1 MSEKPQNN
9 PVNAA
14 PPTVDPLAAARWWR
28 GVPGLQDPTD
38 AWLHDEVAR
47 RMEDRL
53 QWIRL
58 QPKRWIHWMPSLGG
72 LQAHA
77 RLLQR
82 YPQAHAQVVESS
94 SVRQAMTRAA
104 LQPPWWRRWAQSM
117 PDFQAPEPGQ
127 AQMVWANML
136 LHGSADP
143 QGLFQAWHQ
152 ALAVDGF
159 VMFSCLGPDTLR
171 EWHAMY
177 RQLGW
182 LPAGASFTDMHDWGD
197 MLIHAG
203 FAEPVMD
210 MERITLTYDSPE
222 KILADLRGLGRNL
235 HPQRFAGL
243 RGKTW
248 RTHLLAA
255 MREHLKA
262 PDGSG
267 RLALTFEIIYGHAL
281 KPAPRVPLAP
291 QTAVS
296 LADMRSLLNQPGG
309 AKKGPPAT

>member
-1 MSEKPQNN
+1 MSEVHQNN

-14 PPTVDPLAAARWWR
+14 PPTVDPVAAARWWR
-28 GVPGLQDPTD
+28 GGPGIGAD
-38 AWLHDEVAR
+38 AWLHDEVSR

-58 QPKRWIHWMPSLGG
+58 QPQRWIHWMPSLGG

-77 RLLQR
+77 RLVAR
-82 YPQAHAQVVESS
+82 YPKAHAHVVETSDARLLTA
-94 SVRQAMTRAA
+94 RQALLPA
-104 LQPPWWRRWAQSM
+104 WWRRWGRAV
-117 PDFQAPEPGQ
+117 PDFQLPAPGQ

-159 VMFSCLGPDTLR
+159 LMFSCLGPDTLR

-177 RQLGW
+177 QQLGW
-182 LPAGASFTDMHDWGD
+182 PPAGPAFTDMHDWGD
-197 MLIHAG
+197 MLIQAG

-222 KILADLRGLGRNL
+222 KLLADLRGLGRNL
-235 HPQRFAGL
+235 HPQRFQGL
-243 RGKTW
+243 RGKGW
-248 RTHLLAA
+248 RQALLAA
-255 MREHLKA
+255 MRRHLRVSQQ
-262 PDGSG
+262 GE

-296 LADMRSLLNQPGG
+296 LSDMRSLLSQAGG
-309 AKKGPPAT
+309 TKKGPQA

>member
-1 MSEKPQNN
+1 MSDMPQNY

-14 PPTVDPLAAARWWR
+14 PPTVDPVAAARWWQ
-28 GVPGLQDPTD
+28 GGAGLGQAGE
-38 AWLHDEVAR
+38 AWLHDEVSR

-58 QPKRWIHWMPSLGG
+58 QPQRWIHWMPTVGG

-77 RLLQR
+77 RLAQH
-82 YPQAHAQVVESS
+82 YPQAQSQVVEASPA
-94 SVRQAMTRAA
+94 RLQAAKEV
-104 LQPPWWRRWAQSM
+104 LLPPWWRRWGRAV
-117 PDFQAPEPGQ
+117 PAFQPPEPGQ

-143 QGLFQAWHQ
+143 QRLFQQWHQ
-152 ALAVDGF
+152 ALSVDGF

-177 RQLGW
+177 QQLGW
-182 LPAGASFTDMHDWGD
+182 PPAGSELTDMHDWGD
-197 MLIHAG
+197 MLIQAG

-222 KILADLRGLGRNL
+222 KMLQDLRSLGRNL
-235 HPQRFAGL
+235 HPQRFQAL
-243 RGKTW
+243 RGRQW
-248 RTHLLAA
+248 RQTLLDA
-255 MREHLKA
+255 MRKHLA
-262 PDGSG
+262 LPDGSG

-281 KPAPRVPLAP
+281 KPVPRVPVAT

-296 LADMRSLLNQPGG
+296 LADMRSLLQQTGG
-309 AKKGPPAT
+309 GSKGPSAV